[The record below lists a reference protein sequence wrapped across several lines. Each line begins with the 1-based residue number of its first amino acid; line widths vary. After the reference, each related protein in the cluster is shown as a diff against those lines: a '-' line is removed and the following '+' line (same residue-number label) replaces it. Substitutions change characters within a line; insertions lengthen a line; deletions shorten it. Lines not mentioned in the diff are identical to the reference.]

1 MLPCI
6 LIRQS
11 KGIGNSFAQASI
23 TGGAGRSME
32 YIEPN
37 FHLNCFCISYDSNT
51 IALLTNMLV
60 GLFLFT

>member
-32 YIEPN
+32 YN
-37 FHLNCFCISYDSNT
+37 
-51 IALLTNMLV
+51 
-60 GLFLFT
+60 